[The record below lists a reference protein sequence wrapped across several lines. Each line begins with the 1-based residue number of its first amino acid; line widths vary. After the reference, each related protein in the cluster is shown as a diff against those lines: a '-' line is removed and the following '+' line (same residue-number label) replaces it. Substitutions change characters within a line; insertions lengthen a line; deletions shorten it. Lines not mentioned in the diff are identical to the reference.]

1 MDNKEIY
8 VYHKEKFDD
17 FYEKF
22 SQRYTII
29 SISSLLNISSQFE
42 EDYLTDEELLVD
54 ITTMLK
60 LVVAREDTILFY
72 EIIINHLN
80 RQGNINILVEHSYVD
95 RAFEIFP
102 EWFTEKKYL
111 TEVEDSNGNEEI
123 IIKDKIIPIKKI
135 IVYNKNNFDEFL
147 NKKKIEDV
155 QVISITKVIIKT
167 NYIDYTVDIS
177 KLDDNERYIVDIT
190 AMVQMVNMRSDLLL
204 SFEIILTELSK
215 STNVDF
221 IVDTDEKENCKQL
234 FKYSFYE
241 YIILPSV
248 GDNDMETKEIK
259 VVDMS
264 KGEIDKFLEK
274 FDEELFGHSDFKADF
289 KKQIKKYIILN
300 KMKEIKIFSVF
311 LCGNSGI
318 GKTEVARI
326 LHRNLYP
333 NSKEIKINF
342 GNYSE
347 KGSLWSLIG
356 SPKGYLGSEK
366 GGELTNKIR
375 NSNSKIILID
385 EFDRADKSIFSF
397 FYELLEDGKFT
408 DLDENEIDL
417 NGYIIIFTSNL
428 NESNYK
434 KVIPESLFSRLS
446 MRYEFIPLDYEDK
459 HNFVIYRTE
468 HLINEYNE
476 EFNNKFD
483 NAQKDMLLNINISDL
498 NNLRDIDIRL
508 TNTFIEVVEIDFMGM
523 ESYE

>member
-1 MDNKEIY
+1 MDRKKIF

-17 FYEKF
+17 FYEELSEK
-22 SQRYTII
+22 YNII

-42 EDYLTDEELLVD
+42 EDYLNDEELLVD

-60 LVVAREDTILFY
+60 LVVAREDITMFY
-72 EIIINHLN
+72 EVIISHLY
-80 RQGNINILVEHSYVD
+80 RLGNVDIVVEHSYAD

-102 EWFTEKKYL
+102 QYFSGKEYL
-111 TEVEDSNGNEEI
+111 TERESNDNDGNEENI
-123 IIKDKIIPIKKI
+123 LNEKTTSIKNIT
-135 IVYNKNNFDEFL
+135 VYNKNNFDEFL
-147 NKKKIEDV
+147 NRKKIDDV
-155 QVISITKVIIKT
+155 QVLSIIKVIKKT
-167 NYIDYTVDIS
+167 NYIDYTVDKS
-177 KLDDNERYIVDIT
+177 KLDDNEKYIFDIT
-190 AMVQMVNMRSDLLL
+190 AMVKMVNMRSDLLL
-204 SFEIILTELSK
+204 SFEIILSELSK
-215 STNVDF
+215 LANVDF
-221 IVDTDEKENCKQL
+221 IVDMDDKENCKQL
-234 FKYSFYE
+234 FKYSFHE
-241 YIILPSV
+241 YIKLPSV
-248 GDNDMETKEIK
+248 GDNNMETKEIK

-264 KGEIDKFLEK
+264 KGEIDKFLDK
-274 FDEELFGHSDFKADF
+274 FDEELFGHSDFKEDF

-311 LCGNSGI
+311 LCGDSGI

-347 KGSLWSLIG
+347 RGSLWSLIG

-428 NESNYK
+428 NASNYK
-434 KVIPESLFSRLS
+434 NVIPEPLFSRLS
-446 MRYEFIPLDYEDK
+446 MRYEFIPLNCEDK
-459 HNFVIYRTE
+459 QNFVIYRTE

-476 EFNNKFD
+476 EFNNEFD
-483 NAQKDMLLNINISDL
+483 NTVKNMLLNINISDL

-508 TNTFIEVVEIDFMGM
+508 TNKFIELVEV
-523 ESYE
+523 